1 MNVQK
6 FCGCES
12 NESPQWGVQANR
24 AVLQSKME
32 GSHPDKLTVSTE
44 KLLND
49 LSSENFKSFSKIKL
63 DKKPLLW

>member
-1 MNVQK
+1 
-6 FCGCES
+6 
-12 NESPQWGVQANR
+12 
-24 AVLQSKME
+24 ME
-32 GSHPDKLTVSTE
+32 GSYPDKLTVSTE

>member
-1 MNVQK
+1 MNHPSGAFKQTERS
-6 FCGCES
+6 CE
-12 NESPQWGVQANR
+12 
-24 AVLQSKME
+24 SKME
-32 GSHPDKLTVSTE
+32 RSHPDKLTVSTE